1 MNAFVFTF
9 SILIEQNLNSQ
20 DILKNWL
27 INMRRFLI
35 GKIQTLYSKF
45 NYQFKKLNLEGRRS
59 FQTF

>member
-35 GKIQTLYSKF
+35 GKIQTLYS
-45 NYQFKKLNLEGRRS
+45 
-59 FQTF
+59 